1 MAAVPSIGR
10 ATAVT
15 PRPASRG
22 AVATH
27 DLYERYAKQIYN
39 FCLHQLGNREEA
51 EDATQSTFLN
61 AFRGLERG
69 VEPEF
74 ESAWLF
80 KIAHNVCLTRQRSS
94 FRRRRVESPGDL
106 DAIQDLLPSPQR
118 DADEL
123 IRLTDALHG
132 MPEQQRK
139 ALLLREWQ
147 GLSYKEIGE
156 ELELSQPAV
165 ETLLFRARRS
175 LAQGLVE
182 EPKQEKRL
190 RKRLRTGGDMGS
202 VAALVKTLLFSG
214 GAKVAA
220 TVATVAATGV
230 VAATPAVRHDV
241 ATLVGPAPKP
251 AVTHVATTVAPE
263 TKAAPAHTA
272 PAPAAIERLAA
283 PDTVR
288 PVAARPKPTRAVKL
302 THTASRPAF
311 SGGRVHGAPAH
322 RTHPLAAVP
331 TTPVA
336 PAPEPAP
343 APVQPAPDPEPTVA
357 TPAPAHEQPATPPG
371 QAKKD
376 EGKKNED
383 RTDSAPPSAASPAA
397 TPPGQAKKNERRD
410 ASTQPDAPAPAAT
423 PPGQAK
429 KDEGKKG
436 NGKKSEPPAQPQ
448 PQPQPQEQL
457 PAPQLQTAA
466 PAPVAVQAQLP
477 PGQAKKADKD
487 ASAPVA
493 APATAPAPVSTPVA
507 TPPAPEPAPAPPVAT
522 DADKGNGNGNGKKK

>member
-147 GLSYKEIGE
+147 GLSYKEIAD

-175 LAQGLVE
+175 LAQGLTE
-182 EPKQEKRL
+182 EPKKKTGL
-190 RKRLRTGGDMGS
+190 RKRLRTSGDMGS
-202 VAALVKTLLFSG
+202 VAALVKTLFFGG

-220 TVATVAATGV
+220 TVATVAATSV

-241 ATLVGPAPKP
+241 AKLVGPAPAKP
-251 AVTHVATTVAPE
+251 AVTHVAKTVAPAA
-263 TKAAPAHTA
+263 KAPVAHEAP
-272 PAPAAIERLAA
+272 PVVWRYAAA
-283 PDTVR
+283 DTVR
-288 PVAARPKPTRAVKL
+288 PVAATAKRAAKPRHAAPRA
-302 THTASRPAF
+302 AIA
-311 SGGRVHGAPAH
+311 GGRLHGAP
-322 RTHPLAAVP
+322 THP
-331 TTPVA
+331 TPVA
-336 PAPEPAP
+336 PAPDPTPTPAEPAP
-343 APVQPAPDPEPTVA
+343 APEPAAA
-357 TPAPAHEQPATPPG
+357 TPATTPTPTSTPAHEQPAAPPG

-376 EGKKNED
+376 EGKKSD
-383 RTDSAPPSAASPAA
+383 DGKDAPQPAA
-397 TPPGQAKKNERRD
+397 T
-410 ASTQPDAPAPAAT
+410 TPAAT

-429 KDEGKKG
+429 KDEGKKSDD
-436 NGKKSEPPAQPQ
+436 GKATPQ
-448 PQPQPQEQL
+448 PAATT
-457 PAPQLQTAA
+457 PAAT
-466 PAPVAVQAQLP
+466 P
-477 PGQAKKADKD
+477 PGQAKKDNDKKDNGKKDEPAAQQQLRQTQAGPPVPVTVQAQTPPGQAKKLDQEKD
-487 ASAPVA
+487 ATVSTAA
-493 APATAPAPVSTPVA
+493 APPASAPAPV
-507 TPPAPEPAPAPPVAT
+507 PPAAADAAPAPPVAD
-522 DADKGNGNGNGKKK
+522 DAAKNNRGKKK